1 MRSQRRL
8 IALGVVGLLLLG
20 TLTPMYSQ
28 ATTQPSW
35 SPAPLQQSPPTPFLF
50 PPYYGTEQVNSVFD
64 HEYPLHGDEGSISP
78 TRTNVITTVV
88 HYDGTRWTGTVIS
101 CTLGTPSC
109 YSGHSGIDY
118 SLRYERVRACA
129 NGTVVAAGWQDPR
142 DHRAEYGLRVS
153 IEHNNGY
160 RCTCGHLSVV
170 AVDEGTP
177 ITDAGTE
184 RGRIVAISGNTG
196 FSTGAHLHFA
206 S

>member
-1 MRSQRRL
+1 MRKTWRPVILALLSMML
-8 IALGVVGLLLLG
+8 IEVSVPVSLAA
-20 TLTPMYSQ
+20 TPQLKSSS
-28 ATTQPSW
+28 A
-35 SPAPLQQSPPTPFLF
+35 ALQQVPPVPFLF